1 MRPKRGQEVATRL
14 NELLN
19 SPVSNNNNNKNRFF
33 FFSNYYVGSLAVI
46 LGFWIEII
54 FHNGQNYVIN

>member
-19 SPVSNNNNNKNRFF
+19 SPVSQKPIKFP
-33 FFSNYYVGSLAVI
+33 I
-46 LGFWIEII
+46 IQTEIAY
-54 FHNGQNYVIN
+54 FVPNGQ